1 MPVHCPIVFPRL
13 SKSEFAKLDYAVMP
27 HAFAAQKE
35 LGCLC
40 DEAVYQNNFA
50 RLLRSAG
57 FQVECEVPVTLTFR
71 SFLKILY
78 LDMVINRVAIYE
90 LKAVAQLTAAHVAQ
104 LLNYLLLVNAER
116 GKLINFR
123 PASVEPHFVNAALTE
138 HERRDFR
145 VQDREWSGP
154 PELRQLIVD
163 LLTDWGTSLDQAL
176 YTQAMVACLGGDA
189 SVIQQVPMELDSV
202 PIGKQRFHLASP
214 DEAFRITTFQE
225 PLTPGHQH
233 QLRKLMAPSPLKAIH
248 WINIAH
254 HEVSLITLSK

>member
-1 MPVHCPIVFPRL
+1 MPIHCPIAFPRL
-13 SKSEFAKLDYAVMP
+13 SKTEFGKLDYAIMP
-27 HAFAAQKE
+27 YAFAAQKE

-40 DEAVYQNNFA
+40 DEAVYQNHFA
-50 RLLRSAG
+50 HRLLATG

-78 LDMVINRVAIYE
+78 LDMVIDRVAIYE
-90 LKAVAQLTAAHVAQ
+90 LKAVTQLTAAHVAQ

-123 PASVEPHFVNAALTE
+123 PASVKPQFVNAALAD

-145 VQDREWSGP
+145 VQDLDWSGP
-154 PELRQLIVD
+154 PELHRLIVD
-163 LLTDWGTSLDQAL
+163 LLTDWGTSLDQSL
-176 YTQAMVACLGGDA
+176 YTQALVTCLGGDA
-189 SVIQQVPMELDSV
+189 FVVQQVPMQLDDV
-202 PIGKQRFHLASP
+202 PIGNQRFHLASP

-225 PLTPGHQH
+225 PLKQGHQH
-233 QLRKLMAPSPLKAIH
+233 QLLKLIAPSPLKAIH

-254 HEVSLITLSK
+254 HEVTLITLRK